1 MRARNKERVKQE
13 KGTSSKTVTFLD
25 KFSEVLTILHAVS
38 NYPMLGEE
46 KRPLDVSTE
55 KSLITSPGFLT
66 LSRNYLINYI
76 LCGLIIKTIF

>member
-1 MRARNKERVKQE
+1 MRTRNKERIKQE

-55 KSLITSPGFLT
+55 KS
-66 LSRNYLINYI
+66 
-76 LCGLIIKTIF
+76 